1 MGLLDQVREEQQEAN
16 RNEAFTPDRTDRVA
30 YLLDRSYDGT
40 FEDEDYEFDI
50 DEMEVRDKRDIES
63 SMPLF
68 YMTRQETVKEGRKI
82 VRQMDNPY
90 IDHCTSL
97 EEVALSEHLYR
108 LDHGSN
114 VPTHI
119 DLEEMADE
127 DEGLNEAYLEQHHFR
142 TLLDYLHAQHELEE
156 TEDELEELEDENEDR
171 GEGVTGIFENIADSL
186 SVSDYQKQRKELTE
200 RKERLEDFIEQV
212 DDHVDEQ
219 QDRPADDYDELRSHT
234 EEPDPQDETAET
246 ATLDEDD
253 GPEIAIED
261 GDLP

>member
-1 MGLLDQVREEQQEAN
+1 MGLLDQVREEQQTDK
-16 RNEAFTPDRTDRVA
+16 NEAFTPNRTDRVA

-40 FEDEDYEFDI
+40 FENQDYDFDI
-50 DEMEVRDKRDIES
+50 DEMEIRDKRDIED

-82 VRQMDNPY
+82 VRQRDNPY
-90 IDHCTSL
+90 LDHCSSL

-127 DEGLNEAYLEQHHFR
+127 DEGLDETYLEQHHFR
-142 TLLDYLHAQHELEE
+142 TLLDYLHAQHELEQ
-156 TEDELEELEDENEDR
+156 TENELEELEEENDDR
-171 GEGVTGIFENIADSL
+171 GEGLKGIFEDLADSL
-186 SVSDYQKQRKELTE
+186 NVSDYQKRQKELTE
-200 RKERLEDFIEQV
+200 KKERLEDFIAQ
-212 DDHVDEQ
+212 VDEQ
-219 QDRPADDYDELRSHT
+219 IDERQDDQADDYDDLRSH
-234 EEPDPQDETAET
+234 EEGPDEQEDTTGTTIDAE
-246 ATLDEDD
+246 